1 MPCYAIPMASEVV
14 IGLDLGTTSVKALA
28 LDPDG
33 RAHGVALHDAK
44 ARRHPSGRV
53 EQDPHL
59 VYGAATSCI
68 REVAAQAS
76 TEGLSVIAIATSAA
90 MHSLMA
96 VDAEGNAL
104 TGAVTW
110 GDLRAAEQARNLKRD
125 HDWLAIYKRT
135 GVPVHPMTPLPK
147 LMWFRDNE
155 PELFERAA
163 RWISIKEYLQF
174 RLCGEWFID
183 HSTGSTSG
191 LLALESLSWDPELME
206 MLGLE
211 PSRLSP
217 PVTSTHI
224 GGSIS
229 PDIAW
234 DLGVTD
240 KCRVVAGGSDGALA
254 NIGVG
259 AISDGQVA
267 CSIGTSGAV
276 RVFSSEPLLDA
287 AGRLFCYPF
296 DDDHYLVGGPI
307 NNGGVAL
314 QWVRDHFFPELLEA
328 ELEGGRGA
336 YGALDDLAGSTPAG
350 ANGLIFL
357 PYLLGERAPYWDPE
371 ARGVMFGFTM
381 THGRRHLVRATLEG
395 VIYQM
400 DLVLK
405 LMEGLVGDVSEVRVT
420 GGFARSATWCQ
431 IMADVCRQRVL
442 VPVSEH
448 GSAIGAAII
457 ALNAIGAAG
466 SWSVVDV
473 AHGPHYDPNT
483 DNAQIYAATSARFAR
498 LYEALSPEFESAAA
512 ERMNEKGR

>member
-1 MPCYAIPMASEVV
+1 MAGEVV

-28 LDPDG
+28 LDPEG
-33 RAHGVALHDAK
+33 GVYGVAQHDAK

-68 REVAAQAS
+68 RDVAAQAS
-76 TEGLSVIAIATSAA
+76 TDGLTVIAIATSAA

-96 VDAEGNAL
+96 VDGEGNAL

-110 GDLRAAEQARNLKRD
+110 GDLRATEQARTLRKD
-125 HDWLAIYKRT
+125 HDWLGIYKRT

-147 LMWFRDNE
+147 LMWFRDRE

-163 RWISIKEYLQF
+163 RWVSMKEYLQF

-183 HSTGSTSG
+183 YSTASTSG
-191 LLALESLSWDPELME
+191 LLALGSLSWDAEL
-206 MLGLE
+206 LGLLGLD
-211 PSRLSP
+211 PSAFST
-217 PVTSTHI
+217 PVPSAHQA
-224 GGSIS
+224 SAIS
-229 PDIAW
+229 PDVAF

-240 KCRVVAGGSDGALA
+240 RCRLVAGASDGVLA

-259 AISDGQVA
+259 ALTDEQVA

-276 RVFSSEPLLDA
+276 RVFSSEPLLDPD
-287 AGRLFCYPF
+287 GRLFCYPF
-296 DDDHYLVGGPI
+296 DESHYLVGGPI

-328 ELEGGRGA
+328 ELGGGRDA
-336 YGALDDLAGSTPAG
+336 YSALDQLAGSTPAG

-371 ARGVMFGFTM
+371 ARGVMFGLTL
-381 THGRRHLVRATLEG
+381 THGRRHIVRATLEG

-400 DLVLK
+400 NLVLK
-405 LMEGLVGDVSEVRVT
+405 LMEGLIGEVSEVRVT

-431 IMADVCRQRVL
+431 IMADVCNRRVL

-448 GSAIGAAII
+448 GSAIGAAVI
-457 ALNAIGAAG
+457 ALNAAGAAS

-473 AHGPHYDPNT
+473 AHGPHFDPNPE
-483 DNAQIYAATSARFAR
+483 NADVYAATSSRFAR
-498 LYEALSPEFESAAA
+498 LYHALSPEFESAAV
-512 ERMNEKGR
+512 ERESAQKEDGG

>member
-1 MPCYAIPMASEVV
+1 MPSEVV
-14 IGLDLGTTSVKALA
+14 VGLDLGTTSVKALA

-33 RAHGVALHDAK
+33 RVYGVAQHDAK

-59 VYGAATSCI
+59 VHAAATSCI
-68 REVAAQAS
+68 RDVATQAS
-76 TEGLSVIAIATSAA
+76 TDGLTVIAIATSAA

-96 VDAEGNAL
+96 VDADGTAL

-110 GDLRAAEQARNLKRD
+110 GDLRATEQARALRND
-125 HDWLAIYKRT
+125 HDWLGIYKRT
-135 GVPVHPMTPLPK
+135 GVPVHPMNPLPK
-147 LMWFRDNE
+147 LMWFREHE

-163 RWISIKEYLQF
+163 RWVSIKEYLQF

-183 HSTGSTSG
+183 HSTASTSG
-191 LLALESLSWDPELME
+191 LLALESLSWDTELLDL
-206 MLGLE
+206 LGLDV
-211 PSRLSP
+211 SAFST
-217 PVTSTHI
+217 PVVSTHEAAGI
-224 GGSIS
+224 L
-229 PDIAW
+229 PDIAS

-240 KCRVVAGGSDGALA
+240 RCRLVAGGSDGALA

-259 AISDGQVA
+259 ALTDEQVA

-276 RVFSSEPLLDA
+276 RVFSSEPLLDPE
-287 AGRLFCYPF
+287 GRLFCYPF
-296 DDDHYLVGGPI
+296 DESHYLVGGPI

-336 YGALDDLAGSTPAG
+336 YGALDQLAGSTPAG

-371 ARGVMFGFTM
+371 ARGVLFGLSL
-381 THGRRHLVRATLEG
+381 THGRRHIVRATLEG

-405 LMEGLVGDVSEVRVT
+405 LMEGLIGGVSEVRVT
-420 GGFARSATWCQ
+420 GGFARSETWCQ
-431 IMADVCRQRVL
+431 IMADVCNRRVI

-448 GSAIGAAII
+448 GSAIGAAVI
-457 ALNAIGAAG
+457 ALNAVGAAS
-466 SWSVVDV
+466 SWSIVDV
-473 AHGPHYDPNT
+473 AHGRHFDPNPEHS
-483 DNAQIYAATSARFAR
+483 DVYAETSARFAR
-498 LYEALSPEFESAAA
+498 LYRALSPEFESAAA
-512 ERMNEKGR
+512 ERERAEGK